1 MLGLTKT
8 GIGRFRR
15 RLTHLDAQPLSRAT
29 LAVVLFLDVLI
40 LSTLLNGLEDHT
52 RQLISPDERIPQL
65 CRDIVIDGDWNPSN
79 RLNKLAQLVA
89 AYQTQRFT
97 PPSERDTAKQH
108 RLCAPLVAAYN
119 ATRDDAELA
128 RGLRQVLELSRETR
142 DLRAELDRM
151 KGAYDTELL
160 ESIAGQPKRD
170 SESGAIRQAM
180 VEKTVAMN
188 ELVRRQGEIEAEL
201 TQAPKVNKLFNL
213 VAEISEANRIAL
225 RDELRSLNFWFPARR
240 LGMEMLFLL
249 PLLGVFYLW
258 NARSIA
264 RGKSFQ
270 TLVSSHLLV
279 VVCIPVVLKI
289 MELAYDIVPRRFL
302 RQLIE
307 LLESLKLVAIWHYLL
322 IGGAVLA
329 ALALIYLFQKKLF
342 SRERLMQRRIAKSQ
356 CQACG
361 QHLAAGSRHC
371 PACGA
376 AQFRTCSH
384 CGQPTHVHGRYCT
397 ACGQAAD

>member
-1 MLGLTKT
+1 
-8 GIGRFRR
+8 
-15 RLTHLDAQPLSRAT
+15 
-29 LAVVLFLDVLI
+29 
-40 LSTLLNGLEDHT
+40 
-52 RQLISPDERIPQL
+52 
-65 CRDIVIDGDWNPSN
+65 
-79 RLNKLAQLVA
+79 
-89 AYQTQRFT
+89 
-97 PPSERDTAKQH
+97 
-108 RLCAPLVAAYN
+108 
-119 ATRDDAELA
+119 
-128 RGLRQVLELSRETR
+128 
-142 DLRAELDRM
+142 
-151 KGAYDTELL
+151 
-160 ESIAGQPKRD
+160 
-170 SESGAIRQAM
+170 
-180 VEKTVAMN
+180 
-188 ELVRRQGEIEAEL
+188 
-201 TQAPKVNKLFNL
+201 
-213 VAEISEANRIAL
+213 
-225 RDELRSLNFWFPARR
+225 
-240 LGMEMLFLL
+240 MEMLFLL